1 MVHRNPPDRRPLWS
15 CRRKSTA
22 RKGETE
28 DKEEE
33 EEEKDKL
40 EIEEPSLLT
49 KVPHLVAKL
58 DKLED
63 GFVALLAA
71 LTRYDGHL
79 CLAQHVR
86 GGTLMLCCAVTS
98 HEGIHAHELILM
110 LKASRVR
117 QADGA
122 NLI

>member
-22 RKGETE
+22 REGKTE
-28 DKEEE
+28 DEGED
-33 EEEKDKL
+33 KDKL

-79 CLAQHVR
+79 CLAQH
-86 GGTLMLCCAVTS
+86 
-98 HEGIHAHELILM
+98 I
-110 LKASRVR
+110 
-117 QADGA
+117 
-122 NLI
+122 